1 MEVSSL
7 HMSNKTLEEKLNK
20 LIEAFKQLNENMEK
34 FEEKV
39 NELILEISS
48 LAENFSKILMIE
60 AAESLEP
67 NTCEV
72 PEEMYT

>member
-1 MEVSSL
+1 MSSK
-7 HMSNKTLEEKLNK
+7 NLEEKLNK
-20 LIEAFKQLNENMEK
+20 LIEAFKELNKSMEK

-60 AAESLEP
+60 AEEKSKTNP
-67 NTCEV
+67 CKV
-72 PEEMYT
+72 SDEMYT

>member
-1 MEVSSL
+1 
-7 HMSNKTLEEKLNK
+7 MSNKALEEKLNK

-60 AAESLEP
+60 VEENSET
-67 NTCEV
+67 NVCEA

>member
-1 MEVSSL
+1 
-7 HMSNKTLEEKLNK
+7 MSNKILEEKLNK
-20 LIEAFKQLNENMEK
+20 LIEAFKQLSENMEK

-60 AAESLEP
+60 AEENPETSA
-67 NTCEV
+67 CEV

>member
-1 MEVSSL
+1 
-7 HMSNKTLEEKLNK
+7 MSNKTLEEKLNK

-48 LAENFSKILMIE
+48 LAENVSKILMIE
-60 AAESLEP
+60 AKENLEP